1 MRKDNNENQHEKEDL
16 KEVKENPWSYADAVS
31 SKEEDQHWNS
41 TSWTVLRG
49 ALERQER
56 NSLKEKKYE
65 TKLLYLDGQDV
76 INLLFSSGTQ

>member
-1 MRKDNNENQHEKEDL
+1 MRKENNESQPANEDL

-41 TSWTVLRG
+41 TIWTVLRG

-56 NSLKEKKYE
+56 NLLKEKKYE
-65 TKLLYLDGQDV
+65 TNLLYLDGQDV
-76 INLLFSSGTQ
+76 IHLLFSSGT